1 MPGSAVRSTKPQASR
16 PKAGVR
22 KIKKKDGTVVYES
35 ARNPVA
41 HGGVRKPHRFRPGTV
56 ALREIRRYQKGTE
69 LLLRK
74 RPFQRLVREIT
85 QEYRPD
91 TRYSARSLEVLQ
103 EGTEAELI
111 ELMRDAQ
118 NICCD
123 FGKVTLLSRG
133 FKHALINKGKEEMW
147 YRGGRARPMP
157 NMVTQNGMTIK
168 EEEATAEDI
177 PAEDEDD
184 EEESEDEESESQ
196 D

>member
-1 MPGSAVRSTKPQASR
+1 MPSSASRGTKPQASR

-22 KIKKKDGTVVYES
+22 KIKKKDGTIVYES
-35 ARNPVA
+35 VRVA
-41 HGGVRKPHRFRPGTV
+41 GARKPHRFRPGTV

-74 RPFQRLVREIT
+74 GPFQRVVREIT
-85 QEYRPD
+85 ADYRPD
-91 TRYSARSLEVLQ
+91 TRYSKRALEVLQ

-147 YRGGRARPMP
+147 YRGGRTQP
-157 NMVTQNGMTIK
+157 NFGAAAQGGMTIK
-168 EEEATAEDI
+168 QEEATAEDI

-184 EEESEDEESESQ
+184 EESEDESESQ